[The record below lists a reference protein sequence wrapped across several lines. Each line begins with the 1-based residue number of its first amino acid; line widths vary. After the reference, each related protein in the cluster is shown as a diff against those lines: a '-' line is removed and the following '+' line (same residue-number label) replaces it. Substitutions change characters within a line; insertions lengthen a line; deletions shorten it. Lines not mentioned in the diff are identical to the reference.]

1 MGFFYL
7 HVSFVFAYNTNKC
20 SYFAE
25 VVTMALSDIER
36 KVLRIIG
43 NYSAMKPRPPSVD
56 EICVK
61 TGRSREDVMTV
72 LEELTREKYI
82 EWKRSEPDNIEVIT
96 SWERKGR

>member
-1 MGFFYL
+1 
-7 HVSFVFAYNTNKC
+7 
-20 SYFAE
+20 
-25 VVTMALSDIER
+25 MALSDIER

-72 LEELTREKYI
+72 LETLAREKYI
-82 EWKRSEPDNIEVIT
+82 EWRRTEPDKMDVFET
-96 SWERKGR
+96 WERKGR